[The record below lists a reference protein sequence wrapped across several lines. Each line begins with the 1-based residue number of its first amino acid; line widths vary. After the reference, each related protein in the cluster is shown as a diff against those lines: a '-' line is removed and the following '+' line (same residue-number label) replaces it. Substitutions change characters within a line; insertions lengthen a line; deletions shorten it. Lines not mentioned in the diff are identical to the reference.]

1 MQSQMA
7 ASRVQADYAAAL
19 RVNDMPTDVMRLAK
33 NCLIDTV
40 ASADMAGSLRLRD
53 GRELS
58 GQTDRPLGRG
68 PTKPLPLPALEAKYL
83 DCAGR
88 VLDAGTARRGLET
101 IWRLDE
107 LDSVAE
113 LPHLLAAGVSSPAL
127 AH

>member
-1 MQSQMA
+1 MQSQTA

-40 ASADMAGSLRLRD
+40 ATADMVGSVRPRD

-68 PTKPLPLPALEAKYL
+68 PTKPLPEAKYL
-83 DCAGR
+83 DYAGR
-88 VLDAGTARRGLET
+88 VLDAGTARWGLET

-113 LPHLLAAGVSSPAL
+113 LPRLLAAGVSSPAL